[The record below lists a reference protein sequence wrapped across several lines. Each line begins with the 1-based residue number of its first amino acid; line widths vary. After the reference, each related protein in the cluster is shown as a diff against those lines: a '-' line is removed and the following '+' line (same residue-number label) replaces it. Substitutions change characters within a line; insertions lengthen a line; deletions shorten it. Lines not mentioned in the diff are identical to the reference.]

1 MSAQYNGVGDTVGST
16 VQRIISDFQGTM
28 LASLAHVLKRD
39 NTNADLIEHVALLSK
54 NGYTIVALMSAYH
67 SEFVPAPNTVGNMA
81 LLPLR
86 TKFRG
91 PAPMNPSL
99 EKDIIDEAL
108 YLFKSLIFFRQY
120 ELKSEADR
128 VLVYL
133 VLYILECLR
142 KLQKCPNRIVAGKEL
157 AAMAISRFDLPGD
170 PDFPR
175 ELNNMYAKPKN
186 STELEAMRGYL
197 TQLRQELGVRLI
209 DKVYSDDNSPP
220 NKDSVRKSD
229 DRHA

>member
-1 MSAQYNGVGDTVGST
+1 MSG
-16 VQRIISDFQGTM
+16 
-28 LASLAHVLKRD
+28 
-39 NTNADLIEHVALLSK
+39 
-54 NGYTIVALMSAYH
+54 YH

-91 PAPMNPSL
+91 PAPMNMDL

-133 VLYILECLR
+133 ILYILECLR
-142 KLQKCPNRIVAGKEL
+142 KLQKCPNRTIGAKEL
-157 AAMAISRFDLPGD
+157 AAMSISRFDIPGD

-175 ELNNMYAKPKN
+175 ELNNMYAKPRN
-186 STELEAMRGYL
+186 STEMEIMRGYL
-197 TQLRQELGVRLI
+197 TQLRQELGVRLLER
-209 DKVYSDDNSPP
+209 VYCDDNSPP
-220 NKDSVRKSD
+220 SKWWLCFGKRRFMDQTLTPLGIF
-229 DRHA
+229 

>member
-1 MSAQYNGVGDTVGST
+1 MFV
-16 VQRIISDFQGTM
+16 
-28 LASLAHVLKRD
+28 H
-39 NTNADLIEHVALLSK
+39 
-54 NGYTIVALMSAYH
+54 H

-91 PAPMNPSL
+91 PAPMNMDL

-108 YLFKSLIFFRQY
+108 YLFKSLIFLRQY

-142 KLQKCPNRIVAGKEL
+142 KLQRCPNRTSGAKEL
-157 AAMAISRFDLPGD
+157 AAMAISRFDIPGD

-186 STELEAMRGYL
+186 PTEMETMRGYL
-197 TQLRQELGVRLI
+197 SQLRQELGVRLL
-209 DKVYSDDNSPP
+209 DKVYRDDNSPP
-220 NKDSVRKSD
+220 SKWWLCFGKRRFMDQSLTPLGVF
-229 DRHA
+229 

>member
-1 MSAQYNGVGDTVGST
+1 MNIPTFVFKKTSST
-16 VQRIISDFQGTM
+16 QIVS
-28 LASLAHVLKRD
+28 KRHA
-39 NTNADLIEHVALLSK
+39 TSWKRQQPHSYFSP
-54 NGYTIVALMSAYH
+54 GYH

-91 PAPMNPSL
+91 PAPMNMDL

-133 VLYILECLR
+133 ILYILECLR
-142 KLQKCPNRIVAGKEL
+142 KLQKCPNRTIGAKEL
-157 AAMAISRFDLPGD
+157 AAMAISRFDIPGD

-175 ELNNMYAKPKN
+175 ELNNMYAKPRN
-186 STELEAMRGYL
+186 STEMEIMRGYL
-197 TQLRQELGVRLI
+197 TQLRQELGVRLLER
-209 DKVYSDDNSPP
+209 VYCDDNSPP
-220 NKDSVRKSD
+220 SKWWLCFGKRRFMDQTLTPLGVF
-229 DRHA
+229 

>member
-1 MSAQYNGVGDTVGST
+1 MSV
-16 VQRIISDFQGTM
+16 
-28 LASLAHVLKRD
+28 
-39 NTNADLIEHVALLSK
+39 
-54 NGYTIVALMSAYH
+54 YH

-86 TKFRG
+86 TKFCG

-120 ELKSEADR
+120 KLKSEADR

-186 STELEAMRGYL
+186 STELETMRGYL

-220 NKDSVRKSD
+220 NKWWLCFGKRRFLDQSLTPLGVF
-229 DRHA
+229 